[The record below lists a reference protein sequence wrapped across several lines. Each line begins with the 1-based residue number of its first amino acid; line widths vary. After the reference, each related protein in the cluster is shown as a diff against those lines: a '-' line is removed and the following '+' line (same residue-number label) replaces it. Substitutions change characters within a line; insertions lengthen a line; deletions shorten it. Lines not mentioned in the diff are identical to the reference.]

1 MAGEKCAERRKLPRC
16 RAKRREKEEICPAKI
31 PGKQTCIIM
40 LLEKNQVLF
49 IYDFLKKQSFR
60 IGWNHSEFQ
69 SGC

>member
-1 MAGEKCAERRKLPRC
+1 MLHRVFCPDAGRKSGKKRKFARLKH
-16 RAKRREKEEICPAKI
+16 RANK
-31 PGKQTCIIM
+31 
-40 LLEKNQVLF
+40 LEKNQVLF